1 MRGKYERR
9 TWAARPEHYGPP
21 RYRRA
26 CEYDT
31 YLPEPLA
38 LLELALT
45 GDTAAVVSNAERA
58 ISALNS
64 TVSPELQP
72 LARLLLRT
80 ESIASSKVEGLQ
92 VDARTLARAE
102 ASQDLGQRIGAQ
114 AADVLANVEAML
126 YAIET
131 AAGSESIGAD
141 DLLAIHRVLLEAS
154 ANPNI
159 AGRIRRSQN
168 WIGGND
174 YNPCGADFVPPP
186 PEFVDPLLADLC
198 SFCNDDSLPPLIQA
212 AIAHA
217 QFETIHPFDDGN
229 GRTGRGLIQVILR
242 RRGLAPQFVPPISV
256 VLAEDKDRYIKGL
269 THYRDDRIGEWLE
282 MFATAATRAA
292 ILATAYVD
300 QVARLQAQWRRQ
312 VEENVSPRSDAAIW
326 PIIDHLPAHP
336 VFTIPVGVAVTGR
349 SRPAVR
355 NAIEDLVNSRVLSP
369 VSQSPK
375 NKTWEVAGL
384 LDLIEG
390 LESARE
396 IDGSGDQ

>member
-1 MRGKYERR
+1 
-9 TWAARPEHYGPP
+9 
-21 RYRRA
+21 
-26 CEYDT
+26 
-31 YLPEPLA
+31 
-38 LLELALT
+38 
-45 GDTAAVVSNAERA
+45 
-58 ISALNS
+58 
-64 TVSPELQP
+64 
-72 LARLLLRT
+72 
-80 ESIASSKVEGLQ
+80 LQ

-102 ASQDLGQRIGAQ
+102 ASQDLGQQIGAQ

-131 AAGSESIGAD
+131 AAGSESVGVD

-154 ANPNI
+154 ANPSI

-186 PEFVDPLLADLC
+186 PDLVDSLLGDLC
-198 SFCNDDSLPPLIQA
+198 AFCNDLSLPPLVQA

-229 GRTGRGLIQVILR
+229 GRTGRALIQVILR
-242 RRGLAPQFVPPISV
+242 RRGLAPLFVPPVSV
-256 VLAEDKDRYIKGL
+256 VLAEGKDRYIRGL
-269 THYRDDRIGEWLE
+269 TLYRDDRVGEWLE
-282 MFATAATRAA
+282 LFASAATRAA
-292 ILATAYVD
+292 ILARAYVE
-300 QVARLQAQWRRQ
+300 QVARLQAHWREQ
-312 VEENVSPRSDAAIW
+312 VEESVSPRSDAAIW

-336 VFTIPVGVAVTGR
+336 VFTIAMGVAVTAR

-355 NAIEDLVNSRVLSP
+355 NAIEELVNSRVLFP

-375 NKTWEVAGL
+375 NKSWEVAGL

-396 IDGSGDQ
+396 IDRNGD

>member
-1 MRGKYERR
+1 MRGRVERR
-9 TWAARPEHYGPP
+9 IWPAAPDQYGPP

-38 LLELALT
+38 SLDLALT
-45 GDTAAVVSNAERA
+45 GDTATVVSDAERA
-58 ISALNS
+58 ISTLNAS
-64 TVSPELQP
+64 ANPELKP

-102 ASQDLGQRIGAQ
+102 AAHDLGQSIGHQ
-114 AADVLANVEAML
+114 ASDVLANVQAML

-131 AAGSESIGAD
+131 SAGSASIGVD

-154 ANPNI
+154 ANANT

-186 PEFVDPLLADLC
+186 PELVDSLLADLC
-198 SFCNDDSLPPLIQA
+198 AFCNDFSLPPLVQA
-212 AIAHA
+212 AIAHG

-229 GRTGRGLIQVILR
+229 GRTGRALIQVILR
-242 RRGLAPQFVPPISV
+242 RRKLAPSFVPPISV
-256 VLAEDKDRYIKGL
+256 VLAADKDRYIRGL
-269 THYRDDRIGEWLE
+269 TQYRADRIGDWLE
-282 MFATAATRAA
+282 MFASASTRAA
-292 ILATAYVD
+292 LLGTTYVKK
-300 QVARLQAQWRRQ
+300 VAALQADWRRQ
-312 VEENVSPRSDAAIW
+312 VEESASPRSDAAIW
-326 PIIDHLPAHP
+326 PIIDQLPAHP
-336 VFTIPVGVAVTGR
+336 VITIAVGVAVTGR

-355 NAIEDLVNSRVLSP
+355 NAITDLVKAEVLIP
-369 VSQSPK
+369 VSESAK
-375 NKTWEVAGL
+375 NKSWEATGL

-396 IDGSGDQ
+396 TA

>member
-9 TWAARPEHYGPP
+9 TWAARPEQYGPP

-26 CEYDT
+26 CEYET

-38 LLELALT
+38 SLELALT
-45 GDTAAVVSNAERA
+45 GDTAAVVSDAERA
-58 ISALNS
+58 IAALNS
-64 TVSPELQP
+64 SAKPELKP

-114 AADVLANVEAML
+114 AADVLANVQAML

-131 AAGSESIGAD
+131 AAGSESVGVD

-154 ANPNI
+154 ANPRI

-186 PEFVDPLLADLC
+186 PELVDSLLADLC
-198 SFCNDDSLPPLIQA
+198 AFCNDSSLPPLVQA

-217 QFETIHPFDDGN
+217 QFETVHPFDDGN
-229 GRTGRGLIQVILR
+229 GRTGRALVQVILR
-242 RRGLAPQFVPPISV
+242 RRGLAPFYVPPVSV
-256 VLAEDKDRYIKGL
+256 VLAEGKDRYIRGL
-269 THYRDDRIGEWLE
+269 TLYRDDRVGEWLE
-282 MFATAATRAA
+282 MFASAAMRAA
-292 ILATAYVD
+292 ILATAYVE
-300 QVARLQAQWRRQ
+300 QVARLQDQWRRQ
-312 VEENVSPRSDAAIW
+312 VGKVASPRSDAAIW
-326 PIIDHLPAHP
+326 TIIEHLPAHP
-336 VFTIPVGVAVTGR
+336 IFTIATGVAVTGR

-355 NAIEDLVNSRVLSP
+355 NAIEELADSRVLSP
-369 VSQSPK
+369 VSQSSK
-375 NKTWEVAGL
+375 NKSWEVVGL

-396 IDGSGDQ
+396 IDGNDD

>member
-9 TWAARPEHYGPP
+9 IWAARPEQYGPP

-38 LLELALT
+38 SLELALT

-64 TVSPELQP
+64 TGGPELKP

-131 AAGSESIGAD
+131 AAGSESIGVD
-141 DLLAIHRVLLEAS
+141 DLLAIHRVLLEVS
-154 ANPNI
+154 ANQSI

-186 PEFVDPLLADLC
+186 PELVDPLLADLC
-198 SFCNDDSLPPLIQA
+198 AFCNDDSLPPLVQA

-217 QFETIHPFDDGN
+217 QFEAIHPFDDGN

-300 QVARLQAQWRRQ
+300 QVARLQAQWRGQ
-312 VEENVSPRSDAAIW
+312 VEESVSPRSDAAIW

-355 NAIEDLVNSRVLSP
+355 NAIEDLVTSRVLSP

-396 IDGSGDQ
+396 IDGSGDR